1 MLNNLRGF
9 IIFVEIYNFCRKEW
23 RLISATSLGAICV
36 IKNYGKSITHMRALK
51 QALSLIKKHGISHI
65 LPWIMNWEQKQK
77 MISKKN
83 FLNE

>member
-9 IIFVEIYNFCRKEW
+9 IIFREIYNFCRTEW
-23 RLISATSLGAICV
+23 RLISTASLGAICV
-36 IKNYGKSITHMRALK
+36 IKNYGKSTTHIRALK

-77 MISKKN
+77 MISKN
-83 FLNE
+83 FFLNE